1 MPSRNFRLANLFRLR
16 PARGMLESII
26 VFIRYR
32 RRQQALGQGD
42 RVVCVCVGGAKY
54 VCSSVPNHFRE
65 IRPCL
70 MEHTLCVHKGSLM
83 TLSFGKASK
92 TENSV
97 WTTIRATLNWQNF
110 VHVSPVCACVCVC
123 VTPVSLPSSSYSRLR
138 MSFQAAPASDPAHSP
153 KWAALL

>member
-42 RVVCVCVGGAKY
+42 GAVLSVCGGGAKY
-54 VCSSVPNHFRE
+54 VCCSAPSHFRE
-65 IRPCL
+65 IRLCL
-70 MEHTLCVHKGSLM
+70 MEHTLCVHKGSPT
-83 TLSFGKASK
+83 TLSLGKSSK

-97 WTTIRATLNWQNF
+97 WATIRSKLNWQNF
-110 VHVSPVCACVCVC
+110 VHVTPVCVCVC
-123 VTPVSLPSSSYSRLR
+123 VRTVRQSPYR
-138 MSFQAAPASDPAHSP
+138 AARTAG
-153 KWAALL
+153 